1 MELGKI
7 EFLKICRKFLQSY
20 NFAEI
25 PKRQNCSYPYIM
37 PVADYPEA
45 FHEYV
50 ESILRL
56 SKRNPGQLVT
66 NLDIANDLEIKP
78 PSVSEM
84 IPKLEEAELVAWEKR
99 KGVKLTEKGL
109 KLASLVTHNHVM
121 LKVLFNK
128 LFGIEDDKILEDLAC
143 AIEHH
148 LTGKVNLLMEKTL
161 GMAAIDSENL
171 KADDLTFID
180 KLDDFRIVNTTK
192 VRQMLVEI
200 DRILIKELPS
210 KDSPV
215 KDKIRELSRFL
226 LEE

>member
-1 MELGKI
+1 
-7 EFLKICRKFLQSY
+7 
-20 NFAEI
+20 
-25 PKRQNCSYPYIM
+25 M

-45 FHEYV
+45 YHEYV

-56 SKRNPGQLVT
+56 SKRNLGILVT
-66 NLDIANDLEIKP
+66 NLDIANDLKKKP

-84 IPKLEEAELVAWEKR
+84 IPKLVDSGLVEWEKR

-143 AIEHH
+143 NIEHH
-148 LTGKVNLLMEKTL
+148 LTGKVNLLMEKSL
-161 GMAAIDSENL
+161 GMVAIDSENL
-171 KADDLTFID
+171 KADDLAFIND
-180 KLDDFRIVNTTK
+180 LDDFKIVNTTK
-192 VRQMLVEI
+192 VRQILEDL
-200 DRILIKELPS
+200 DRLLNEELPGKKTSVIS
-210 KDSPV
+210 K
-215 KDKIRELSRFL
+215 IQELTRLL